1 MFMSESGEKWAG
13 PSCYNAPM
21 EQLDD
26 DIRYNA
32 LLARDRRFDGRFYT
46 AVLTTGIFCRPI
58 CPAVTPKRENV
69 RFFASAE
76 AAMAHGFRP
85 CLRCRPEAAPGSPAA
100 AGVHASVQ
108 RAVQL
113 IEDGALATGSIE
125 DLAARLG
132 IGARHLRRIFKE
144 HTGVS
149 PQDHAKARRL
159 LRARQLIVDS
169 NLSMTEIA
177 EVAGFGSLRRFN
189 DAMKIAYGHA
199 PTAFRRGLR
208 PVASGKAAAG
218 PADLD
223 PLPARHDDLILRLRA
238 RQPLDA
244 SYLLSFFRARA
255 VAGLEQVGA
264 DVYDRGFRLGDA
276 VGLLSCRFARDG
288 SGVEV
293 CLRGAARHKVLEIG
307 GRVRRLFDLDADI
320 CAITALLG
328 TDPLLAPLVE
338 RRPGLRVPGCWD
350 RFELAVRAVLGQQ
363 VSVAAARTLAGRL
376 VAHYG
381 EALPEELVAGSELT
395 HLFPTAEMLAGQDLL
410 PIGLTRSRAQTL
422 SAVIGLFARPGAAER
437 AGESLLADLAAIKGI
452 GPWTLNYF
460 ALRGLGEP
468 DAFPAADLGLLTASA
483 RGGGPDQTKALEELS
498 QRWRPWR
505 AYAAQYLW
513 SSLAG

>member
-1 MFMSESGEKWAG
+1 
-13 PSCYNAPM
+13 M
-21 EQLDD
+21 EQLDH
-26 DIRYNA
+26 DICYNA

-69 RFFASAE
+69 RFFPSAE

-100 AGVHASVQ
+100 DGVQASVR

-113 IEDGALATGSIE
+113 IEDGALATGSVE

-132 IGARHLRRIFKE
+132 IGGRHLRRIFKE
-144 HTGVS
+144 HTGVT
-149 PQDHAKARRL
+149 PQDHARARRL

-189 DAMKIAYGHA
+189 AAMKIAYGHA
-199 PTAFRRGLR
+199 PTAFRRGL
-208 PVASGKAAAG
+208 PPFGQAAAG
-218 PADLD
+218 PAASD
-223 PLPARHDDLILRLRA
+223 PLAPRRDDLVLRLRA
-238 RQPLDA
+238 RQPFA
-244 SYLLSFFRARA
+244 ANHLLAFFRARA
-255 VAGLEQVGA
+255 VPGLEQVEQDLYA
-264 DVYDRGFRLGDA
+264 RGFLLGDA
-276 VGLLSCRFARDG
+276 VGLLICRFARDG

-293 CLRGAARHKVLEIG
+293 SLRGAARHRVLEIG
-307 GRVRRLFDLDADI
+307 GRLRRLFDLDADI
-320 CAITALLG
+320 GVIAASFA
-328 TDPLLAPLVE
+328 DDQLLAPWIE
-338 RRPGLRVPGCWD
+338 KWPGLRVPGCWD

-376 VAHYG
+376 VARYG
-381 EALPEELVAGSELT
+381 EALPEELVAGSGVT
-395 HLFPTAEMLAGQDLL
+395 HLFPTAEALAAQDLL
-410 PIGLTRSRAQTL
+410 PIGLTRRRARTL
-422 SAVIGLFARPGAAER
+422 SAVSALFARPGSQDR
-437 AGESLLADLAAIKGI
+437 AGEAILADLAAIEGI
-452 GPWTLNYF
+452 GPWTLDYF

-468 DAFPAADLGLLTASA
+468 DAFPATDLGLRKASG
-483 RGGGPDQTKALEELS
+483 RGGGPHQARPLEELS

-513 SSLAG
+513 SALGG

>member
-1 MFMSESGEKWAG
+1 MEELDNDI
-13 PSCYNAPM
+13 CYNA
-21 EQLDD
+21 L
-26 DIRYNA
+26 RT
-32 LLARDRRFDGRFYT
+32 RDRRFDGRFYT

-85 CLRCRPEAAPGSPAA
+85 CLRCRPEAAPASPAA
-100 AGVHASVQ
+100 AGVHATVR

-113 IEDGALATGSIE
+113 IEDGALTTDSVEA
-125 DLAARLG
+125 LAARLG

-144 HTGVS
+144 HTGVT

-208 PVASGKAAAG
+208 PPGHAAGNASAG
-218 PADLD
+218 PAAIAALA
-223 PLPARHDDLILRLRA
+223 PRRDDLVLRLRA
-238 RQPLDA
+238 RQPFDA
-244 SYLLSFFRARA
+244 GYLLSFFRARA
-255 VAGLEQVGA
+255 VPGLEQLGA
-264 DVYDRGFRLGDA
+264 DVYGRGFRLGDA
-276 VGLLSCRFARDG
+276 VGLMICRLARDG

-293 CLRGAARHKVLEIG
+293 TLRGAARHQVLEIS

-320 CAITALLG
+320 GAITALFAD
-328 TDPLLAPLVE
+328 DPLLAPLVE

-363 VSVAAARTLAGRL
+363 VSLAAARTLAGRL
-376 VAHYG
+376 VAHHG
-381 EALPEELVAGSELT
+381 EALPEELVAGSAVT
-395 HLFPTAEMLAGQDLL
+395 HLFPTAGMLAGRDLGQL
-410 PIGLTRSRAQTL
+410 GLTRRRARTL
-422 SAVIGLFARPGAAER
+422 AAVIDLFARPGNQER
-437 AGESLLADLAAIKGI
+437 ASELILADLAAIDGI
-452 GPWTLNYF
+452 GPWTLDYF

-468 DAFPAADLGLLTASA
+468 DAFPAADLGLLKASA
-483 RGGGPDQTKALEELS
+483 RGGGPDKAKALAELS

-513 SSLAG
+513 SALEG